1 MRRGAGE
8 AGRGHIHSVLDS
20 AHLNGLPAVGLVLFQ
35 VLGILEGTKYNHP
48 YRHGPSILAEEKNNK
63 PAK

>member
-35 VLGILEGTKYNHP
+35 VLGI
-48 YRHGPSILAEEKNNK
+48 
-63 PAK
+63 